1 MIYFTKD
8 TTLPPF
14 VPLPRFIIQ
23 GEYTVNAKLLYGL
36 ILNRTLLSRK
46 SGWYAENGAV
56 YVIYTIKQMADD
68 LNRSERTV
76 KTALAELENAGL
88 IQRVRQGWNRANR
101 IFLKLPDRVQ
111 RSSPPEGND
120 CTMDGQDSS
129 HCIGQNLPGSN
140 NNQENN
146 KFTNTDI
153 RESVSRYGEY
163 QNVILSDSQLLDL
176 QSAFPAKWS
185 AYIDRLSQYMESTG
199 KHYNSHY
206 ATIKSWIEQD
216 AKKAPANKYDYD
228 YTYIDTCKSL

>member
-56 YVIYTIKQMADD
+56 YVIYTIKQMAND

-76 KTALAELENAGL
+76 KTALNELENAGL
-88 IQRVRQGWNRANR
+88 IQRVRHWCNRANR
-101 IFLKLPDRVQ
+101 FFLKLPDRVQ
-111 RSSPPEGND
+111 LSSPPEGND

-129 HCIGQNLPGSN
+129 HCIGQILPASN

-146 KFTNTDI
+146 RISKNDSSEEPHRF
-153 RESVSRYGEY
+153 GEF
-163 QNVILSDSQLLDL
+163 QNVLLTDSQFADL
-176 QSAFPAKWS
+176 QTQYPGKYL
-185 AYIDRLSQYMESTG
+185 AYIEHLSQYMASSGRTY
-199 KHYNSHY
+199 HSHY
-206 ATIKSWIEQD
+206 ATIKGWIAQD
-216 AKKAPANKYDYD
+216 AKKAPTNKYDYD
-228 YTYIDTCKSL
+228 YTYEEGECL

>member
-23 GEYTVNAKLLYGL
+23 GEYTINAKLLYGL

-101 IFLKLPDRVQ
+101 IFLKLPDGVQ
-111 RSSPPEGND
+111 FSSPPEGND
-120 CTMDGQDSS
+120 CTMGGQESS
-129 HCIGQNLPGSN
+129 HCSGQILP
-140 NNQENN
+140 
-146 KFTNTDI
+146 
-153 RESVSRYGEY
+153 
-163 QNVILSDSQLLDL
+163 DSQYADL
-176 QSAFPAKWS
+176 QSLYPGTGL
-185 AYIDRLSQYMESTG
+185 AYIERLSQYMASSG
-199 KHYNSHY
+199 KTYHSHY
-206 ATIKSWIEQD
+206 ATIKSWIAQD
-216 AKKAPANKYDYD
+216 VKKAPTNKYDYD
-228 YTYIDTCKSL
+228 YTYEEGECL

>member
-8 TTLPPF
+8 TALPPF

-46 SGWYAENGAV
+46 SEWYAENGAV

-101 IFLKLPDRVQ
+101 IFLKLPDGVQ
-111 RSSPPEGND
+111 FSSPPEGND
-120 CTMDGQDSS
+120 CTMGGQDSS
-129 HCIGQNLPGSN
+129 RRIGQILPTSN

-146 KFTNTDI
+146 RIIKTDSSEEPH
-153 RESVSRYGEY
+153 RLGEF
-163 QNVILSDSQLLDL
+163 QNVFLTDSQLSDL
-176 QSAFPAKWS
+176 QALYPGKCS
-185 AYIDRLSQYMESTG
+185 AYIERLSQYMASTG
-199 KHYNSHY
+199 KNYHSHY
-206 ATIKSWIEQD
+206 ATIKSWITKDTQNV
-216 AKKAPANKYDYD
+216 PTNKYDYD
-228 YTYIDTCKSL
+228 HTYEEGECL

>member
-8 TTLPPF
+8 TALPPF

-23 GEYTVNAKLLYGL
+23 GEHTINAKLLYGL

-101 IFLKLPDRVQ
+101 IFLKLPDGVQ
-111 RSSPPEGND
+111 FSSPPEGND
-120 CTMDGQDSS
+120 CTMGGQDSS
-129 HCIGQNLPGSN
+129 HCIGQILPASN

-146 KFTNTDI
+146 RISKTDSSE
-153 RESVSRYGEY
+153 ESHRYGEF
-163 QNVILSDSQLLDL
+163 QNVFLTDSQLSDL
-176 QSAFPAKWS
+176 KALYPGKCS
-185 AYIDRLSQYMESTG
+185 AYIERLSQYMASTG
-199 KHYNSHY
+199 KTYHSHY
-206 ATIKSWIEQD
+206 ATIKSWIAQD
-216 AKKAPANKYDYD
+216 ATKAPNNKYDYD
-228 YTYIDTCKSL
+228 HIYGEGECL

>member
-1 MIYFTKD
+1 M
-8 TTLPPF
+8 PPF

-56 YVIYTIKQMADD
+56 YVIYTIKQMAND

-76 KTALAELENAGL
+76 KTALNELENAGL

-111 RSSPPEGND
+111 LSSPPEGND

-129 HCIGQNLPGSN
+129 HCIGQILPASN

-146 KFTNTDI
+146 RISKNDSSEEPHRF
-153 RESVSRYGEY
+153 GEF
-163 QNVILSDSQLLDL
+163 QNVLLTDSQFADL
-176 QSAFPAKWS
+176 QTQYPGKYL
-185 AYIDRLSQYMESTG
+185 AYIEHLSQYMASSG
-199 KHYNSHY
+199 RIYHSHY
-206 ATIKSWIEQD
+206 ATIKGWIAQD
-216 AKKAPANKYDYD
+216 AKKSPTNKYDYD
-228 YTYIDTCKSL
+228 YTYEEGECL

>member
-8 TTLPPF
+8 TALPPF
-14 VPLPRFIIQ
+14 VPIPRFIIQ

-76 KTALAELENAGL
+76 KTALAELEQAGL
-88 IQRVRQGWNRANR
+88 IQRVRQGWNKANH
-101 IFLKLPDRVQ
+101 IFLKLPDSVQ
-111 RSSPPEGND
+111 VSSPPEGNA
-120 CTMDGQDSS
+120 CTMVGQESA
-129 HCIGQNLPGSN
+129 HPVGQTLPGSN
-140 NNQENN
+140 SNQENN
-146 KFTNTDI
+146 RYTKTDK
-153 RESVSRYGEY
+153 RECSPRYGEY
-163 QNVILSDSQLLDL
+163 QNVILSESQLREL
-176 QSAFPAKWS
+176 QTAFPTKWS

-199 KHYNSHY
+199 KNYNSHY

-216 AKKAPANKYDYD
+216 AHKAPANKYDYD
-228 YTYIDTCKSL
+228 YTYKEGDCL